1 MNRNESLKKDKTS
14 LGIIDSKS
22 IKNVDTAEEKGY
34 DAGKKVSGIKLH
46 IVVDTL
52 GLPHAV
58 HVTCADVTDRKGAE
72 EMIVL
77 HKENLPAVKKFV
89 VDGGYSGEKFSKM
102 VREKHG
108 GEVEAVKRN
117 EQHQFKVQPKR
128 WIVERSF
135 SWLEKHRRLWK
146 NCERKLHTFLEMS
159 VLAFTVLLLKRF

>member
-34 DAGKKVSGIKLH
+34 DAGKKVSGIQLH

-77 HKENLPAVKKFV
+77 HKENLSSVKKFV

-108 GEVEAVKRN
+108 G
-117 EQHQFKVQPKR
+117 
-128 WIVERSF
+128 RSR
-135 SWLEKHRRLWK
+135 SGKME
-146 NCERKLHTFLEMS
+146 
-159 VLAFTVLLLKRF
+159 